1 MCKEKIIIVH
11 LNKDINITES
21 QLESKINEIKELV
34 RSANSEVVSVV
45 IQNMSSINPK
55 YYTGSGKVQEIKE
68 LAEIKEANTILFNN
82 ELTGS
87 QIKNLE
93 DIIDKKIIDRTGLIL
108 DIFAKRAKTNESKL
122 QIKLAQLE
130 YRLPRLVGFRKY
142 LSREGAG
149 IGTKGPGEQKLEID
163 RRTIQAEINSI
174 KHKLKNEFKKRKI
187 KKSKRINSKMPIVS
201 LIGYSNAG
209 KSTILNQIINK
220 YSDNSKIVYSDNLLF
235 ATLDVSARKIKLKNN
250 KNIIITDTVGF
261 ISDLPTRLVE
271 SFKSTIEEIE
281 DSNLIIIVI
290 DASNEYNQIQI
301 NATLD
306 ILKDMNLE
314 NKEVLYVF
322 NKIDMNRD
330 FKYFGDL
337 KNELYIS
344 AFDDN
349 DIDNLVKKIE
359 EILFNDF
366 KYYKALIPYSE
377 YDKFFELIPKENNE
391 EQYLEEG
398 IITKLYLDL
407 NKKEKF
413 RRYIIDVEGI

>member
-55 YYTGSGKVQEIKE
+55 YYIGSGKVQEIKE